1 MPPMPR
7 TPYADAYAL
16 AHMPLASK
24 LSQLGQAA
32 TRTPQSKNSTPQ
44 SQAVADAALA
54 PLEATVHAVHADQK
68 VGQAAL
74 VAHSAQV
81 DHRNEE
87 RTSRIANTP
96 RQTHPLSEHQGDIAI
111 AHQLHLH
118 EPLLAHMPSMPPTP
132 STQPMLIR

>member
-16 AHMPLASK
+16 AHMPLAWAGCNTHPAIQELDASIA
-24 LSQLGQAA
+24 S
-32 TRTPQSKNSTPQ
+32 
-44 SQAVADAALA
+44 VADAALA